1 MVRRNIPAAACRA
14 ADVVTIFLVQPPLR
28 TTRIA
33 IPLQGLKSMIRC
45 QPGSLILTLW
55 LALADVGSG
64 QVLPPRRVPARR
76 APIPPV
82 AAPAEPDVTEPTG
95 IDAPLVQKQPFEAR
109 AVEVTL
115 ADRSVLRL
123 YLADEIIEIATPH
136 GNLRIPAE
144 DVMRVEFAQRPPPE
158 IAELID
164 QKLAQLK
171 DGDPDVQ
178 KAASAELVA
187 MGEPAY
193 LALSKAANSGD
204 PALAPQAAKVLE
216 RLNKALPKQDR
227 ATIRGSDFIV
237 TPDTRVAGQIVNPY
251 LKIRTPQFGDLQLKL
266 ADARSLRHQ
275 SLIGVT
281 EVVVEDA
288 NAQPDP
294 GNLTSFESQQGKV
307 LAFTVTGMAAGGSVW
322 GTDVY
327 TTDSRLAIA
336 AVHAGQVKVGETGV
350 VRVKVI
356 PSPPSFAGSSR
367 HGITTSPYGPYRAAY
382 QFVKGDEE

>member
-1 MVRRNIPAAACRA
+1 
-14 ADVVTIFLVQPPLR
+14 
-28 TTRIA
+28 
-33 IPLQGLKSMIRC
+33 MIRW
-45 QPGSLILTLW
+45 QSGSLTLATT
-55 LALADVGSG
+55 LALAAVASG
-64 QVLPPRRVPARR
+64 QLPPTKRISRPRFPTPPASVPSGQDEA
-76 APIPPV
+76 
-82 AAPAEPDVTEPTG
+82 EPTG
-95 IDAPLVQKQPFEAR
+95 LDAPLVQKQPFEAR

-123 YLADEIIEIATPH
+123 YLADEFIEIATSH
-136 GNLRIPAE
+136 GNLKIPAE
-144 DVMRVEFAQRPPPE
+144 DVMRVEFAQRPSPE

-178 KAASAELVA
+178 KAAGAELIA

-193 LALSKAANSGD
+193 LALTKAATCGD
-204 PALAPQAAKVLE
+204 PNLAPQAAKVLE
-216 RLNKALPKQDR
+216 RLKKALPRQDR

-237 TPDTRVAGQIVNPY
+237 TPETRIAGQIVNPY

-275 SLIGVT
+275 SLIGLT
-281 EVVVEDA
+281 DTVVEDV

-307 LAFTVTGMAAGGSVW
+307 FAFTVTGMAAGGSVW

-336 AVHAGQVKVGETGV
+336 AVHAGLVKVGETGV
-350 VRVKVI
+350 VRLKII
-356 PSPPSFAGSSR
+356 PSPPSYAGSSR
-367 HGITTSPYGPYRAAY
+367 HGITTSAYLAYRAAY

>member
-1 MVRRNIPAAACRA
+1 
-14 ADVVTIFLVQPPLR
+14 
-28 TTRIA
+28 
-33 IPLQGLKSMIRC
+33 MIRW
-45 QPGSLILTLW
+45 QPSSLILTIT
-55 LALADVGSG
+55 LAAVASG
-64 QVLPPRRVPARR
+64 QALPPRRSGPRR
-76 APIPPV
+76 FPTPPV
-82 AAPAEPDVTEPTG
+82 AAPTEPDEAEPTG
-95 IDAPLVQKQPFEAR
+95 LDAPLVQRQPFEAR
-109 AVEVTL
+109 AVEVTF

-123 YLADEIIEIATPH
+123 YLADDIIEIATPH

-144 DVMRVEFAQRPPPE
+144 DVLRVEFAQRPTAE

-178 KAASAELVA
+178 KAAGAELVA
-187 MGEPAY
+187 MGELAY
-193 LALSKAANSGD
+193 LPLSKAATGGN

-216 RLNKALPKQDR
+216 RLKKALPRQDL
-227 ATIRGSDFIV
+227 ATIRPSDFII

-251 LKIRTPQFGDLQLKL
+251 LKIRTVQFGDLQLKL

-281 EVVVEDA
+281 EVVVADV

-322 GTDVY
+322 GTDQY
-327 TTDSRLAIA
+327 TTDSRLAMA
-336 AVHAGQVKVGETGV
+336 AVHAGLVKVGETGV
-350 VRVKVI
+350 VRLKIV

-367 HGITTSPYGPYRAAY
+367 HGVTTSPYGPYRAAY

>member
-1 MVRRNIPAAACRA
+1 MIRWQSLFLTVPLTLVMPEVASGQLPPPIRRLGGAMRRFPVVPAAAPSQSTEGEDEGDA
-14 ADVVTIFLVQPPLR
+14 N
-28 TTRIA
+28 
-33 IPLQGLKSMIRC
+33 GL
-45 QPGSLILTLW
+45 
-55 LALADVGSG
+55 
-64 QVLPPRRVPARR
+64 
-76 APIPPV
+76 
-82 AAPAEPDVTEPTG
+82 
-95 IDAPLVQKQPFEAR
+95 DAPLVQKQPFEAR

-123 YLADEIIEIATPH
+123 YLADEFVEIATPH
-136 GNLRIPAE
+136 GNLKVPAE

-171 DGDPDVQ
+171 STDPAVQ
-178 KAASAELVA
+178 KAAAAELVA

-193 LALSKAANSGD
+193 LALTKAAIGGD
-204 PALAPQAAKVLE
+204 PDLAPHAAKVLE
-216 RLNKALPKQDR
+216 RLSKVLPRQDR
-227 ATIRGSDFIV
+227 ATIRASDFLI
-237 TPDTRVAGQIVNPY
+237 TPDCRIAGQIVNPY

-281 EVVVEDA
+281 EVAQEEV

-307 LAFTVTGMAAGGSVW
+307 LAFAVTGMAAGGSVW

-327 TTDSRLAIA
+327 TTDSRLAMA
-336 AVHAGQVKVGETGV
+336 AVHAGVIKIGETGV

-356 PSPPSFAGSSR
+356 PSLPAFAGSSR

-382 QFVKGDEE
+382 QFVKGGEEE